1 MIVLRRRVIGALLLT
16 TAALSSAA
24 PAEAARRKQHA
35 PPKDETPA
43 AQTLGTADAWTAY
56 LTQDKTGRV
65 CYLVGQP
72 RTSEPSRFARKPA
85 TAMVT
90 HRPAEKIANVVS
102 LVEGYKLK
110 EGSEVT
116 LDIDGRKFDLFT
128 NGDSAWAR
136 TSELDG
142 SIVATLAKGKEAQVK
157 GLPQKGPATI
167 DTYALAG
174 FAKAL
179 ALIDKACGIKH
190 ETAPAPKPHR
200 EHKPMQ
206 KQKHHQA
213 AHHTS

>member
-1 MIVLRRRVIGALLLT
+1 VIGALLLT

-24 PAEAARRKQHA
+24 PAEAARQKQHA

-43 AQTLGTADAWTAY
+43 AQTLGAADAWTAY

-72 RTSEPSRFARKPA
+72 RTSEPARFARKPA
-85 TAMVT
+85 MAMVT
-90 HRPAEKIANVVS
+90 HRPVEKIANVVS

-110 EGSEVT
+110 EGSDVT
-116 LDIDGRKFDLFT
+116 LDIDGRKFELFT

-142 SIVATLAKGKEAQVK
+142 SIVATLAKGQEAQVK

-179 ALIDKACGIKH
+179 ALIDKACGIKR
-190 ETAPAPKPHR
+190 ETAPTPKPHR
-200 EHKPMQ
+200 EHKPTH
-206 KQKHHQA
+206 KQKHHRA
-213 AHHTS
+213 ANHTS